1 MIIEDIGIDDS
12 LGKEFEENRPNGIGF
27 WLLILIK
34 SRARFHIDGE
44 SIEVR
49 KPSYILL
56 KPNTPV
62 RYGPL
67 RGTFDVNWISFR
79 PNEEDLKWMD
89 ESKLE
94 TDKPVPLMSE
104 KEVNTL
110 IKVMHYEH
118 YLNDEVHED
127 VETHLMKVLY
137 LLLYRQT
144 SQVSNGPMALPKGK
158 YSALNE
164 LRAQI
169 FTSPGEIGSVD
180 HMAGQIGV
188 SRSGL
193 QHMYKKMFGVPISTD
208 VIASRINYSKK
219 LLGGT
224 KYTLRDIAKKCGYQ
238 NEFYFMRQFK
248 DVTDMTPSEYRNSL

>member
-1 MIIEDIGIDDS
+1 MVIDDIGIDDS

-27 WLLILIK
+27 WLLILVK
-34 SRARFHIDGE
+34 SKARFVINNE
-44 SIEVR
+44 TFEVR

-56 KPNTPV
+56 KPDTPV

-67 RGTFDVNWISFR
+67 RGTFDVNWISFH
-79 PNEEDLKWMD
+79 PSEQDLKWMQ
-89 ESKLE
+89 ESNLE
-94 TDKPVPLMSE
+94 TDTPVPLMAE

-110 IKVMHYEH
+110 IRVMYYEH
-118 YLNDEVHED
+118 YLNDEVHKD
-127 VETHLMKVLY
+127 VETHLMHVLY
-137 LLLYRQT
+137 LLLFRQT
-144 SQVSNGPMALPKGK
+144 AQISNGPMALPRGK
-158 YSALNE
+158 YSALND

-169 FTSPGEIGSVD
+169 FSAPGEIGSVD
-180 HMAGQIGV
+180 QMAAKMGV

-248 DVTDMTPSEYRNSL
+248 DVTEMTPSEYRNSL